1 MHRCLAFLYQV
12 YCTGVVAIV
21 FSNKFYAKHVVK
33 KPMKL
38 QIGFSLLILA
48 SAIIFLTAPAMA
60 INATWTYSQKD
71 AQIGS
76 VAISANGEQIAAGAG
91 KIWIFTRDGK
101 LLDKIP
107 YGNFIAMTPDGSTLA
122 SSYYSKVC
130 FFEKNSPAAA
140 GSSGLKEVWETDL
153 DRSVHSLA
161 LSGTGRILA
170 LATDGGGVYF
180 YGSDGTPL
188 GYNKTYAS
196 VVSASKYGDLIA
208 GISQQGLATYY
219 NDGAVRGDFDLSIGI
234 NPSNMAMT
242 STGNMLFF
250 NMDQMVRS
258 VYPENGTYIWQER
271 ATGSVNSIAI
281 TPAGTHIVFG
291 TDNGHV
297 DHFDATGNLTWSYD
311 ANPENNLNAQVTSV
325 AISDNGGY
333 ILAGTYD
340 GQILALDPTGKLQW
354 SNSTPDHIKHV
365 SVSADGSMAVASG
378 DETIYAFSRIP
389 IIVPR
394 AAAVPLKSATP
405 RLTSV
410 PKVTVPATLQAE
422 SPSEPEVTSAAP
434 TPYSVILTQGSPVTP
449 GIVLVAILII
459 ILAGRRT

>member
-1 MHRCLAFLYQV
+1 M
-12 YCTGVVAIV
+12 
-21 FSNKFYAKHVVK
+21 
-33 KPMKL
+33 KP

-48 SAIIFLTAPAMA
+48 GAIIFLTAPAMA
-60 INATWTYSQKD
+60 INATWTYSQKG

-76 VAISANGEQIAAGAG
+76 VALSANGEQIAAGAG

-101 LLDKIP
+101 LLSKMP
-107 YGNFIAMTPDGSTLA
+107 YGNFIAMTPDGSTMVA
-122 SSYYSKVC
+122 AYFSRVC

-140 GSSGLKEVWETDL
+140 GSSLMKEVWETDL
-153 DRSVHSLA
+153 DRNIHSLA
-161 LSGTGRILA
+161 LSGTGRIIVLS
-170 LATDGGGVYF
+170 TDGGGVYF

-188 GYNKTYAS
+188 GYNQSYAS

-234 NPSNMAMT
+234 DPGNMAMT
-242 STGNMLFF
+242 PSGNMLFF

-258 VYPENGTYIWQER
+258 VYPKNGTYIWQQR

-291 TDNGHV
+291 TDNGHI
-297 DHFDATGNLTWSYD
+297 DHFDTTGNLTWSYNT
-311 ANPENNLNAQVTSV
+311 NPENHLNAQVTSV

-333 ILAGTYD
+333 IIAGTND

-354 SNSTPDHIKHV
+354 SNLTPDHIKHV

-389 IIVPR
+389 ILAPR
-394 AAAVPLKSATP
+394 VSSVTLKSTTP
-405 RLTSV
+405 RITSAPELT
-410 PKVTVPATLQAE
+410 ATETPQAE
-422 SPSEPEVTSAAP
+422 SSVEAGATSAEP
-434 TPYSVILTQGSPVTP
+434 TPYSVILTPQGSPVAP
-449 GIVLVAILII
+449 GIVLVAILIM